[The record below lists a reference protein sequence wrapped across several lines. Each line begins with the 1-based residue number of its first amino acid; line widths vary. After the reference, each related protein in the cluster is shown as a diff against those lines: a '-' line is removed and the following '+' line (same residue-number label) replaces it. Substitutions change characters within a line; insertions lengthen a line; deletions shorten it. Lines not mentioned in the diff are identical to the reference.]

1 MRGGPLTDDIRAKEY
16 YRIAYQC
23 LELVHTKGCNNNCAA
38 CPLNIHLYC
47 NDAKDATL
55 IKTSAAIDFKN
66 AVIAAKRVRADN
78 IWDLIGAIFWII
90 FGLALIFVTVVWPV
104 SCVVKWVKE

>member
-1 MRGGPLTDDIRAKEY
+1 MKSGPLTDDIRSQEY

-38 CPLNIHLYC
+38 CALNIHLYC

-66 AVIAAKRVRADN
+66 AVIMAKKVKADN
-78 IWDLIGAIFWII
+78 TWDLIGAIFTV
-90 FGLALIFVTVVWPV
+90 IFVLAMVFVTLVWPV
-104 SCVVKWVKE
+104 SCVVKWLR